1 MTAFLDKSSFVA
13 IFVVL
18 VLLPLVSHAG
28 GLGVAPL
35 VFILG
40 VFGLLVAIKTDNF
53 KVTQVQIALAALLT
67 WLCITS
73 LWSPYKPDDF
83 LTNYYKLFLMA
94 IVFYWSGPL
103 FKYAGRRRPRR
114 LRHLLMVVVI
124 FAVGLL
130 IIDLLSHFGLTLLF
144 NPARDFNDKI
154 FKVIDAEM
162 NLGHSITIM
171 ILLAAPVAMI
181 MLSQLPRRV
190 SRPVMILFLVLLA
203 CAAWLNGLSV
213 GVLGLF
219 GVILA
224 TIAGYSY
231 PRQVPKIFLTLVIIV
246 IMTSP
251 LLSFFASNIVGESGT
266 DLPQSWDHRLRMWGY
281 CWQVIADQPLR
292 GAGFDASRTF
302 KETFIARD
310 GRELTVV
317 SLHPHNAGIQIW
329 TEAGLIGALLASIV
343 VAALFR
349 PLKKYVQS
357 RAHGGAVGG
366 VIVAVLIVSSL
377 TYGAWQFWWWGCVFL
392 AVGALHLLP
401 GSKRPTSLQ
410 DDQWVS

>member
-1 MTAFLDKSSFVA
+1 
-13 IFVVL
+13 
-18 VLLPLVSHAG
+18 
-28 GLGVAPL
+28 
-35 VFILG
+35 
-40 VFGLLVAIKTDNF
+40 
-53 KVTQVQIALAALLT
+53 
-67 WLCITS
+67 
-73 LWSPYKPDDF
+73 
-83 LTNYYKLFLMA
+83 
-94 IVFYWSGPL
+94 
-103 FKYAGRRRPRR
+103 
-114 LRHLLMVVVI
+114 
-124 FAVGLL
+124 
-130 IIDLLSHFGLTLLF
+130 
-144 NPARDFNDKI
+144 
-154 FKVIDAEM
+154 
-162 NLGHSITIM
+162 
-171 ILLAAPVAMI
+171 
-181 MLSQLPRRV
+181 
-190 SRPVMILFLVLLA
+190 MILFLVLLA

-231 PRQVPKIFLTLVIIV
+231 PRQVPKIFLILVIIV

-251 LLSFFASNIVGESGT
+251 LLSLFASNFVGEIGT
-266 DLPQSWDHRLRMWGY
+266 DLPQSWDHRIRMWGY

-310 GRELTVV
+310 GRELTIV

-343 VAALFR
+343 VGALFE

-366 VIVAVLIVSSL
+366 IIVAVLIVSSL